1 MICGHGFRA
10 TLRFVPD
17 TVAATGISPPGP
29 PLPLGR
35 RVDLPGRGTTFAREI
50 PAAPGMPTLLLLH
63 GWMASGG
70 LCLFMVDD
78 TEFLD
83 RFPLN
88 PDRHGNC
95 SANEDCPCHALP
107 SKLPDGV
114 YEAADPATSPSGLA
128 ALAGSDD
135 LMVLRAVGANPS
147 TPAEKLT
154 GLGVPFPGNPAMGDV
169 AVQRAVGANPSCPE
183 ETQVA
188 LAGERRTAAAVA
200 GNPAVSAAAAGTIL
214 ADPTAAD
221 AHRALA
227 ANPACPPEVLARIA
241 SDPAIHETARI
252 AAAANPNCPKAARA
266 AAGLLAN

>member
-1 MICGHGFRA
+1 
-10 TLRFVPD
+10 
-17 TVAATGISPPGP
+17 
-29 PLPLGR
+29 
-35 RVDLPGRGTTFAREI
+35 
-50 PAAPGMPTLLLLH
+50 
-63 GWMASGG
+63 
-70 LCLFMVDD
+70 MVDD